1 MTATAATNAGPK
13 PIIGGDAAILAT
25 LQVPQP
31 ATSQI
36 GQGQLATIDPST
48 GYVALNDG
56 ATPNQIGAGVG
67 HLAKLTSSDAA
78 AGNSIA
84 LLWQGQIREVPQST
98 TASDYFGAADAG
110 KTWWIKDEN
119 TIGKLSNYSGS
130 NRSMGGVFLG
140 LFNKAPEILGG
151 IVGWLLGR
159 ASHMA
164 DNESAGSIA
173 YAVDASATTDQGS
186 ATDPLLIPRKK
197 THGRITSIEIIPSA
211 DLAASGG
218 TNYAV
223 ITVYKIDTL
232 TNTVSAAIGTF
243 TTATQALAKRVP
255 TQFTLTGT
263 SALLDMLETD
273 VLGFARLHGSSG
285 AVIPQS
291 IIRANMKV
299 Q

>member
-1 MTATAATNAGPK
+1 MSATAATNAGPK
-13 PIIGGDAAILAT
+13 PIENAPAAIAAV
-25 LQVPQP
+25 LQVAQP
-31 ATSQI
+31 ASSQI
-36 GQGQLATIDPST
+36 GQGQIATIDPST
-48 GYVALNDG
+48 GYAALNDG
-56 ATPNQIGAGVG
+56 ATPNQVGAGFG
-67 HLAKLTSSDAA
+67 HMAKLTASDAT
-78 AGNSIA
+78 AGNSTA
-84 LLWQGQIREVPQST
+84 LLWQGQIRELPQS
-98 TASDYFGAADAG
+98 SISGDSFAATDVG
-110 KTWWIKDEN
+110 KTWWGKDEN
-119 TIGKLSNYSGS
+119 TIGKLSNYSGL

-140 LFNKAPEILGG
+140 LFNKLPEVLGG
-151 IVGWLLGR
+151 VIGWLLGR

-164 DNESAGSIA
+164 DNESAGMVA

-186 ATDPLLIPRKK
+186 AADPVLIPRKK
-197 THGRITSIEIIPSA
+197 LHGRIQTIEIVPGA

-223 ITVYKIDTL
+223 VTVYKIDTL
-232 TNTVSAAIGTF
+232 TNTVSAVIGTF

-273 VLGFARLHGSSG
+273 VLGYARLHGGSG